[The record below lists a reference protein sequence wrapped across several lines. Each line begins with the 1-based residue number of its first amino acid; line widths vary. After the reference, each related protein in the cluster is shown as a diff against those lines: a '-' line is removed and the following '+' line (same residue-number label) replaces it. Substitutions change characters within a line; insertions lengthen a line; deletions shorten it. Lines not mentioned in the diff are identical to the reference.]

1 MPTERRNL
9 LPPEDLLGKRR
20 HEGEF
25 GLVVKGRQAIGA
37 NHAVDFF
44 LRLVLCSRVHQHRKE
59 ERQDDRNSL
68 QARSL

>member
-9 LPPEDLLGKRR
+9 LPPEYFLRKRR

-25 GLVVKGRQAIGA
+25 GLVVKGRQTIGA

-44 LRLVLCSRVHQHRKE
+44 LGLVLCSRVHQHRKE

-68 QARSL
+68 NA